1 MPIGGDHRPCSPDS
15 QAHDRRLS
23 TFWGGLSS
31 LSTQTWADHIA
42 HHRGHDVKIGAI
54 KGSHCRVLFQ
64 SIHFETSMI
73 ALLGDLRRDQQRG
86 L

>member
-1 MPIGGDHRPCSPDS
+1 MITALVRQTPRPTIVDFRP
-15 QAHDRRLS
+15 
-23 TFWGGLSS
+23 FGGGLSS

-64 SIHFETSMI
+64 STHFETSMI